1 MFKINEN
8 YLKLPGSYLF
18 STIAKKVSAYSA
30 ANPDK
35 EIIRLGIGDV
45 TLPLAPVVIDSLHN
59 AVDEMGK
66 AETFHGYAPD
76 LGYEFL
82 RNAIVEH
89 DYKKRGADISADEI
103 FVSDGAKSDSGNIG
117 DIFSVDNKIAVCD
130 PVYPVYV
137 DTNAMAGRTGDYIPE
152 QQKWSNVI
160 YMPCTAET
168 NFAPE
173 LPKETP
179 DIIYLCFP
187 NNPTGSTITK
197 DELQR
202 WIDYA
207 NKNDAIII
215 FDAAYEAFIT
225 DDSPRSIFAIEGA
238 RTCAIELCSLSK
250 TAGFTGTRC
259 GYTIIPKE
267 LERDGKNIYKL
278 WYRREATKFN
288 GVSWPVQCAAA
299 AVLSEEGQKEFKE
312 NISYYQENAKIIA
325 SAMDELGIYYTGGK
339 NSPYI
344 WLKCPNGMGSWEFF
358 DYLLENANV
367 VGTPGEG
374 FGKNGEGYFRL
385 TSFGDR
391 ENTIEAVRRIKE
403 LLSK

>member
-1 MFKINEN
+1 MKVNRNFDNLVPN
-8 YLKLPGSYLF
+8 YLF
-18 STIAKKVSAYSA
+18 AEIAKRVNEYCI

-35 EIIRLGIGDV
+35 KVIKLGIGDV
-45 TLPLAPVVIDSLHN
+45 TLPLPKI
-59 AVDEMGK
+59 AVEALKKGADDLGNK
-66 AETFHGYAPD
+66 ETFKGYPD
-76 LGYEFL
+76 YEGYEFV
-82 RNAIVEH
+82 RKAVS
-89 DYKKRGADISADEI
+89 DYYNTFGVKVDPSEI
-103 FVSDGAKSDSGNIG
+103 LITDGAKSDSGNIG
-117 DIFSVDNKIAVCD
+117 DIFDKDNTVLVTD

-137 DTNAMAGRTGDYIPE
+137 DSNIMAGRKIIYAD
-152 QQKWSNVI
+152 SNESNGFCA
-160 YMPCTAET
+160 MPNEDVNA
-168 NFAPE
+168 
-173 LPKETP
+173 
-179 DIIYLCFP
+179 DIIYLCSP
-187 NNPTGSTITK
+187 NNPTGSAYSYDQLKT
-197 DELQR
+197 
-202 WIDYA
+202 WVDYA

-225 DDSPRSIFAIEGA
+225 DDSPRSIFAVEGA

>member
-1 MFKINEN
+1 MKVNRNFDNLVPN
-8 YLKLPGSYLF
+8 YLF
-18 STIAKKVSAYSA
+18 AEIAKRVNEYCS

-35 EIIRLGIGDV
+35 KVIKLGIGDV
-45 TLPLAPVVIDSLHN
+45 TLPLPKI
-59 AVDEMGK
+59 AVEALKKGANDLGNK
-66 AETFHGYAPD
+66 ETFKGYPD
-76 LGYEFL
+76 YEGYEFV
-82 RNAIVEH
+82 RKAVS
-89 DYKKRGADISADEI
+89 DYYNTFGVKVDPSEI
-103 FVSDGAKSDSGNIG
+103 LITDGAKSDSGNIG
-117 DIFSVDNKIAVCD
+117 DIFDKDNTVLVTD

-137 DTNAMAGRTGDYIPE
+137 DSNIMAGRKIIYAD
-152 QQKWSNVI
+152 SNDFCA
-160 YMPCTAET
+160 MPNEDVKA
-168 NFAPE
+168 
-173 LPKETP
+173 
-179 DIIYLCFP
+179 DIIYLCSP
-187 NNPTGSTITK
+187 NNPTGSAYSYDQLKT
-197 DELQR
+197 
-202 WIDYA
+202 WVDYA

>member
-1 MFKINEN
+1 
-8 YLKLPGSYLF
+8 
-18 STIAKKVSAYSA
+18 
-30 ANPDK
+30 
-35 EIIRLGIGDV
+35 
-45 TLPLAPVVIDSLHN
+45 
-59 AVDEMGK
+59 
-66 AETFHGYAPD
+66 
-76 LGYEFL
+76 
-82 RNAIVEH
+82 
-89 DYKKRGADISADEI
+89 
-103 FVSDGAKSDSGNIG
+103 
-117 DIFSVDNKIAVCD
+117 
-130 PVYPVYV
+130 
-137 DTNAMAGRTGDYIPE
+137 MAGREI
-152 QQKWSNVI
+152 I
-160 YMPCTAET
+160 YADSKEENGFAAMPDDSVKA
-168 NFAPE
+168 
-173 LPKETP
+173 
-179 DIIYLCFP
+179 DIIYLCSP
-187 NNPTGSTITK
+187 NNPTGSAYSYDQLK
-197 DELQR
+197 A
-202 WIDYA
+202 WVDYA

-215 FDAAYEAFIT
+215 YDAAYEAFIT
-225 DDSPRSIFAIEGA
+225 DDSPRSIFAVEGA

-259 GYTIIPKE
+259 GYTVIPKE
-267 LERDGKNIYKL
+267 LERDGKNIYQM

-299 AVLSEEGQKEFKE
+299 AVLSEEGQKQFKE
-312 NISYYQENAKIIA
+312 NIKYYQENARIIS

-374 FGKNGEGYFRL
+374 FGKNGEDYFRL

>member
-1 MFKINEN
+1 MKVNKNFDNLVPN
-8 YLKLPGSYLF
+8 YLF
-18 STIAKKVSAYSA
+18 AEIAKRVNDYCK

-35 EIIRLGIGDV
+35 KVIKLGIGDV
-45 TLPLAPVVIDSLHN
+45 TLPIPQI
-59 AVDEMGK
+59 AVDAMKKGAEDLGNK
-66 AETFHGYAPD
+66 ETFKGYPD
-76 LGYEFL
+76 YEGYEFV
-82 RNAIVEH
+82 RKAVADYYKTFGVEI
-89 DYKKRGADISADEI
+89 DPSEVLIT
-103 FVSDGAKSDSGNIG
+103 DGAKSDSANIQ
-117 DIFSVDNKIAVCD
+117 DIFDKDNTVLVTD

-137 DTNAMAGRTGDYIPE
+137 DSNIMAGREIIYAD
-152 QQKWSNVI
+152 SNEANGFAA
-160 YMPCTAET
+160 MPDDSVKA
-168 NFAPE
+168 
-173 LPKETP
+173 
-179 DIIYLCFP
+179 DIIYLCSP
-187 NNPTGSTITK
+187 NNPTGSAYSYDQLK
-197 DELQR
+197 A
-202 WIDYA
+202 WVDYA

-215 FDAAYEAFIT
+215 YDAAYEAFIT
-225 DDSPRSIFAIEGA
+225 DDSPRSIFAVEGA

-259 GYTIIPKE
+259 GYTVIPKE
-267 LERDGKNIYKL
+267 LERDGKNIYQM

-299 AVLSEEGQKEFKE
+299 AVLSEEGQKQFKE
-312 NISYYQENAKIIA
+312 NIKYYQENARIIS

>member
-82 RNAIVEH
+82 RNVIVEH

-202 WIDYA
+202 WVDYA
-207 NKNDAIII
+207 NKVGAVIIY
-215 FDAAYEAFIT
+215 DAAYEAYISEENVPHT
-225 DDSPRSIFAIEGA
+225 IYECEGA
-238 RTCAIELCSLSK
+238 RTCAIELRSFSK
-250 TAGFTGTRC
+250 NAGFTGTRL
-259 GYTIIPKE
+259 GFTVIPKD
-267 LERDGKNIYKL
+267 LKSGDVMLHSL
-278 WYRREATKFN
+278 WARRHGTKFN
-288 GVSWPVQCAAA
+288 GAPYIIQRAGE
-299 AVLSEEGQKEFKE
+299 AVYTEEGQKQTGEQ
-312 NISYYQENAKIIA
+312 IAYYMNNAKTILEGLK
-325 SAMDELGIYYTGGK
+325 SAGYTVSGGV
-339 NSPYI
+339 NAPYI
-344 WLKCPNGMGSWEFF
+344 WLKTPDKMTSWEFF
-358 DYLLENANV
+358 DYLLEKANV
-367 VGTPGEG
+367 VGTPGSG
-374 FGKNGEGYFRL
+374 FGPSGEGYFRL
-385 TSFGDR
+385 TAFGSY
-391 ENTIEAVRRIKE
+391 ENTVKALERIKA
-403 LLSK
+403 L